1 MRGGGR
7 LTGRQLVVLII
18 ALGVLIEIPLAVY
31 VFTGD
36 DGSPTASATLQN
48 SLGGASRTL
57 PLHPVAGKFEP
68 DDTQLPDCSDQ
79 ACFEQAYGN
88 IAFRQGPKAA
98 FGFLEQQF
106 PGGADPN
113 CHRIV
118 HIIGAAALARN
129 NDNVAR
135 TFAEGSSTCWSGYY
149 HGVLERAFLDVKSFD
164 ADSLGAKSRALCSDR
179 KVRASSWLSY
189 QCLHGLGHGLMITTG
204 YRLPLSLDVCRRLDG
219 VWDRTS
225 CKGGVFME
233 NFLTSYGGQ
242 SPYVRDD
249 DPLYPCNWVAKVDK
263 YTCYQQATTRIV
275 RVVGSDWTKIA
286 QTCAEA
292 EAEWVTTCFGSF
304 GQNASVWGSRDPS
317 KILPACAVV
326 RQYGGERECIRYAAM
341 DIAGTFSGG
350 KEAAVLC
357 TRAAAEV
364 QASCF
369 DAIGRMLRHLRNTAA
384 ARRAACRSIT
394 SQPRHVAS
402 CIEGSTKFS
411 SIPGLAR

>member
-1 MRGGGR
+1 MRGGR
-7 LTGRQLVVLII
+7 LTGRQLVVLIV

-31 VFTGD
+31 IFTRD
-36 DGSPTASATLQN
+36 DGSPTASARLQN
-48 SLGGASRTL
+48 SLGGASSTL
-57 PLHPVAGKFEP
+57 PLHPVAGKFDP
-68 DDTQLPDCSDQ
+68 DDTQLPECSDQ

-149 HGVLERAFLDVKSFD
+149 HGVLERAFFDVKLFD

-233 NFLTSYGGQ
+233 NVLTSYGGQ

-249 DPLYPCNWVAKVDK
+249 DPLYPCNWVAQVDK
-263 YTCYQQATTRIV
+263 YTCYQQAATRII
-275 RVVGSDWTKIA
+275 RVVGSDWTRIA

-292 EAEWVTTCFGSF
+292 EADWVATCFGSF
-304 GQNASVWGSRDPS
+304 GQNASVLGSRDPS
-317 KILPACAVV
+317 KILPTCAVA
-326 RQYGGERECIRYAAM
+326 RPYGGERECIRYAAM

-357 TRAAAEV
+357 MSSVAEV
-364 QASCF
+364 RASCF
-369 DAIGRMLRHLRNTAA
+369 EAIGRMLRHLRNTKA
-384 ARRAACRSIT
+384 ARRAECRSST
-394 SQPRHVAS
+394 SQPRYVAS